1 MSRVPVA
8 PAGRR
13 PGIHHAERRPA
24 YNPTPVDIADNA
36 GAAANAMGGE
46 RTLIVV
52 ACGICEVTWR
62 GRLGDSCWAC
72 GHSAHTVIAPPLQ
85 VKVPA
90 PA

>member
-1 MSRVPVA
+1 MSPLPVA
-8 PAGRR
+8 HAARR
-13 PGIHHAERRPA
+13 PGIHHPDRGRA
-24 YNPTPVDIADNA
+24 YNPSPVETGDSAR
-36 GAAANAMGGE
+36 AAANAASGE
-46 RTLIVV
+46 RALTVM

-85 VKVPA
+85 VKIPA

>member
-1 MSRVPVA
+1 MEA
-8 PAGRR
+8 ACR
-13 PGIHHAERRPA
+13 PGPPA
-24 YNPTPVDIADNA
+24 DATGD
-36 GAAANAMGGE
+36 E
-46 RTLIVV
+46 RTLTVM